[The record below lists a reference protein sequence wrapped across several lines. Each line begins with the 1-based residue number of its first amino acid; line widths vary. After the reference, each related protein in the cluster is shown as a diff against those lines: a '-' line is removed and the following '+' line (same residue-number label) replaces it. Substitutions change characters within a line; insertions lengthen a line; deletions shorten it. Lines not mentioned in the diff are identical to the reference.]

1 MTKKEYQIQQVRV
14 MKFYSRLSEYFLED
28 ARIFEGEIAVSNEP
42 VTYNQRQHLKYET
55 ISEGMLW
62 GKLWDSAWI
71 HLQGE
76 CPAAWKDREVI
87 FQLNVGGEGL
97 LFDAQGVPF
106 YSITNTSS
114 QAKHY
119 RKEYVQYGICSG
131 TGKFDLWI
139 EAAANGLFGRE
150 EDPDYPDQHG
160 DFGLIRKLRYGLF
173 RREVWAL
180 ALDLEVLMSLLHF
193 PHTAGD
199 FGFPKT
205 PAFPEGSAREKQLMR
220 ILSRAVD
227 CFAGNP
233 ENATAARAILAEALQ
248 TPASAS
254 AMTVT
259 AVGHAH
265 IDTGWL
271 WPVRESV
278 RKAARTFAS
287 QLTLMERYPDYVFG
301 ASQPQHYLFIK
312 ENYPALY
319 EKIKQRVAEG
329 RWELQGGMWVE
340 CDCNLAS
347 GEAIIR
353 QFLHGK
359 NFFHDEFGIEVKNL
373 WLPDVFGYSA
383 ALPQI
388 IRKCGCDRFLT
399 QKLSW
404 NQNNKFPHHCFRWI
418 GIDGTPIL
426 SFFPP
431 EDNYNAT
438 LEPEMLNYGV
448 NNFSENDMI
457 PESISLFGI
466 GDGGGGPKEEYLERG
481 IRCANLEGVPKVRFG
496 RADEFLER
504 LSKYEESLPAWH
516 GELYLELHRGT
527 LTTQAEV
534 KRNNRR
540 CEEMLLAVEKVYA
553 GRDLKEYPTRELDRL
568 WKLLLLNQF
577 HDILPGSSIALVYE
591 RTRKEHQDIL
601 ESCNKLIAALANDTE
616 CVTFVNTLGIPYH
629 GLVALPESWEG
640 TEELASQQTADG
652 KYYVS
657 LTLAP
662 HQNRVLNRKDNRKAI
677 SQTPVPVLE
686 NKLVRAEFSNTGEL
700 VSLIEKSSNREM
712 LSAPANIFKLYHDRP
727 NANDAWDIDAFYMN
741 EELTEACCCT
751 QITPVTTGALWAE
764 LSFEFAVGSSTV
776 QQTVQLMH
784 DTKRLEFHT
793 SVMWNEKHKLLRVEF
808 PTSIH
813 NGKANFDIQY
823 GFLERPIH
831 RNTSWDEAKFEVC
844 MHQYCDLADATGG
857 LALLNDCKYGGS
869 VHENIIGMSLLRA
882 PTYPDATADRGKQEF
897 TYALMPHTGDFRE
910 AGVREAAASLNRPP
924 LMIAGDLSAWKLPM
938 EVKNITG
945 SVVVETVKRAEKEDA
960 LVLRCVER
968 HGRIGRCRIHVAIP
982 WRTITE
988 YDLLEWNPVGECAE
1002 SGAEFSFKP
1011 FEIKTFLI
1019 KK

>member
-1 MTKKEYQIQQVRV
+1 MTQKEYQIQQVRV
-14 MKFYSRLSEYFLED
+14 MKFHARLPEYFLKD
-28 ARIFEGEIAVSNEP
+28 AQVFEGKIAVTQEP
-42 VTYNQRQHLKYET
+42 VPCQQRHALSYQP
-55 ISEGMLW
+55 ISEGMRWGNLW
-62 GKLWDSAWI
+62 NSAWI
-71 HLQGE
+71 NLQGE
-76 CPAAWKDREVI
+76 YPDAWQGHEVLL
-87 FQLNVGGEGL
+87 QLNVGGEGL
-97 LFDAQGVPF
+97 LLDTEGVPF

-114 QAKHY
+114 LVKHY
-119 RKEYVQYGICSG
+119 RKEYVQLGHCETS
-131 TGKFDLWI
+131 GKFELWL

-150 EDPDYPDQHG
+150 KDPDYPDQRG
-160 DFGLIRKLRYGLF
+160 DFGIIRKLRYGLF
-173 RREVWAL
+173 RRDVWAL
-180 ALDLEVLMSLLHF
+180 ALDFEVLMSLLHF

-199 FGFPKT
+199 FGFPET
-205 PAFPEGSAREKQLMR
+205 PAFPVGSAREKQIMR
-220 ILSRAVD
+220 IMARAID

-233 ENATAARAILAEALQ
+233 GHAAAARNILAEALQ
-248 TPASAS
+248 IPASPS
-254 AMTVT
+254 AMQVT

-287 QLTLMERYPDYVFG
+287 QLTLIERYPDYVFG

-359 NFFHDEFGIEVKNL
+359 NFFRDEFGIEVKNL

-404 NQNNKFPHHCFRWI
+404 NQSNKFPHHCFRWI
-418 GIDGTPIL
+418 GIDGTSIL

-438 LEPEMLNYGV
+438 LVPEMLNYGV
-448 NNFSENDMI
+448 NNFSENDTI
-457 PESISLFGI
+457 PEIISLFGI

-481 IRCANLEGVPKVRFG
+481 IRCANLEGCPKVRFG

-504 LSKYEESLPAWH
+504 LGKYEKELPAWH

-540 CEEMLLAVEKVYA
+540 CEEMLIAVEKLYA
-553 GRDLKEYPTRELDRL
+553 GRDLKEYPARELDRL

-577 HDILPGSSIALVYE
+577 HDILPGSSIAPVYE

-601 ESCNKLIAALANDTE
+601 ESCAKLIAALKDKSD
-616 CVTFVNTLGIPYH
+616 CMTFVNTLGTPYH
-629 GLVALPESWEG
+629 GWVKVPGKEG
-640 TEELASQQTADG
+640 LIPLA
-652 KYYVS
+652 
-657 LTLAP
+657 LAP
-662 HQNRVLNRKDNRKAI
+662 HESRTLHTFDSENIVCLREDR
-677 SQTPVPVLE
+677 VLE
-686 NKLVRAEFSNTGEL
+686 NKFLRAEFSTAGEL

-712 LSAPANIFKLYHDRP
+712 LSAPANVLKLYHDRP
-727 NANDAWDIDAFYMN
+727 NANDAWDIDSFYVN
-741 EELTEACCCT
+741 EELADAVWCT
-751 QITPVTTGALWAE
+751 KITSAKSGSLWSE
-764 LSFEFAVGSSTV
+764 LTLEFSIGNSTLR
-776 QQTVQLMH
+776 QTV
-784 DTKRLEFHT
+784 RLAKGAKELIFATTVNWQEEHR
-793 SVMWNEKHKLLRVEF
+793 LLRVEF

-831 RNTSWDEAKFEVC
+831 RNTSWEEAKFEVC
-844 MHQYCDLADATGG
+844 QHQYCDLADSAGG
-857 LALLNDCKYGGS
+857 LALLNDCKYGVS

-882 PTYPDATADRGKQEF
+882 PTYPDKTADLGEHEF
-897 TYALMPHTGDFRE
+897 TYALMPHTGDFCE

-924 LMIAGDLSAWKLPM
+924 LMIAGKLSGWKLPV
-938 EVKNITG
+938 EIKTISG
-945 SVVVETVKRAEKEDA
+945 AIVVEIIKKAEKEDA

-968 HGRIGRCRIHVAIP
+968 HGRIGRCRIHVATP

-988 YDLLEWNPVGECAE
+988 YDLLEWNPVNECAE
-1002 SGAEFSFKP
+1002 SGTEFTFKP